1 MVVGVKVLQKEGLLV
16 NETNTFLAADAWLAA
31 RR

>member
-1 MVVGVKVLQKEGLLV
+1 MVVGVKVLQKEGVLGEEA
-16 NETNTFLAADAWLAA
+16 NAFLAADKWLSG